1 MRRLPLSP
9 GIRTCTCFGVRRQH
23 DASSGFLAKG
33 VWVMRKTGMIGIVLA
48 ASMSLG
54 ACTTYDRGYG
64 YGYDDNRDIRGAATG
79 AAVGAAVG
87 AGVGAVVEGLDP
99 LEGAAGG
106 AVIGGIV
113 GAIASDSDPRSE
125 EHTSEL
131 QSLM

>member
-33 VWVMRKTGMIGIVLA
+33 VWVMRKTGMIGLVLA

-64 YGYDDNRDIRGAATG
+64 YGYDDNRAIRGAALG
-79 AAVGAAVG
+79 AAVVAAVG
-87 AGVGAVVEGLDP
+87 PGVGCVGVGLDP
-99 LEGAAGG
+99 LDGSAGRPFSAGVSAA
-106 AVIGGIV
+106 IP
-113 GAIASDSDPRSE
+113 SD
-125 EHTSEL
+125 
-131 QSLM
+131 

>member
-33 VWVMRKTGMIGIVLA
+33 VWVMRKTGMIGLVIA

-64 YGYDDNRDIRGAATG
+64 SGYAANRDSRGAATG
-79 AAVGAAVG
+79 ADVDRMSNR
-87 AGVGAVVEGLDP
+87 L
-99 LEGAAGG
+99 
-106 AVIGGIV
+106 
-113 GAIASDSDPRSE
+113 
-125 EHTSEL
+125 TSRH
-131 QSLM
+131 SSTIRMADCV